1 MLSEVDGVL
10 LEKPVG
16 LIQVVQ
22 INFHLVQISLALCFV
37 IGRVSVGALVAMLHF
52 KKFEYFEL

>member
-37 IGRVSVGALVAMLHF
+37 IGRVSVWTLVAMLHF